1 MSTLVKNDL
10 VALGKKFYEENL
22 KSILEPA
29 HNGEF
34 IAIEPDSGKYFL
46 DKDSN
51 QVMLKARLEMPDK
64 KFYFA
69 RVGYEYVYK
78 IGGSWLKKKAS

>member
-1 MSTLVKNDL
+1 MSIQVKDDL

-34 IAIEPDSGKYFL
+34 VAIEPVSGKYFL
-46 DKDSN
+46 DEDEVR
-51 QVMLKARLEMPDK
+51 VMLKARAEMPES

-69 RVGYEYVYK
+69 RIGFEHSHK
-78 IGGSWLKKKAS
+78 IGGSWLRKRVS